1 MFILHFLVWNQ
12 IWRKKKLQTGVLNGV
27 KMTVCGM
34 RSINLNDESMKILG
48 IHFSCNEKLKGE
60 KSFYDVI
67 TNIQLVSKLCN
78 LRNLTLKGKIVTL
91 KTIALSKII
100 FWALI
105 ITLPNHVIK
114 KLQKNSERV
123 SMGKNKSYSRTWYSM
138 LKL

>member
-1 MFILHFLVWNQ
+1 MAVF
-12 IWRKKKLQTGVLNGV
+12 
-27 KMTVCGM
+27 GM

-100 FWALI
+100 F
-105 ITLPNHVIK
+105 
-114 KLQKNSERV
+114 
-123 SMGKNKSYSRTWYSM
+123 
-138 LKL
+138 